1 MQSKKQKGQILTQKK
16 TTNLGALDD
25 IRNRLEEQTYILNV
39 ENHSLIGAGIEEI
52 GVKDLLE
59 LYETTNSELS
69 ATRKN
74 IIEALLNQAVDMDS
88 NMNINANIIRVGEDF
103 Q

>member
-1 MQSKKQKGQILTQKK
+1 M
-16 TTNLGALDD
+16 DD
-25 IRNRLEEQTYILNV
+25 IHNRLEEQTYILNV

-69 ATRKN
+69 TTRKKHHRS
-74 IIEALLNQAVDMDS
+74 IIEPGCGYGQ
-88 NMNINANIIRVGEDF
+88 
-103 Q
+103 